1 MKDTTSGSTQ
11 VVQTKLGERKYTS
24 TGGES
29 EQSRTASSRRRIR
42 RVLCARRRMHIVK
55 RSHAAGRVLKR
66 SGRPVLAARL
76 KKPSWG
82 ESEDRLGPRL
92 ESTKLRA
99 SAPDKVLSHP
109 APMARAQRTQQPQK
123 EVLKMPP
130 NWGFDP
136 FDPISIHTEGFSYEI
151 DPAHRKS
158 YFLITMRSTS
168 GYQQA
173 SA

>member
-1 MKDTTSGSTQ
+1 M
-11 VVQTKLGERKYTS
+11 
-24 TGGES
+24 
-29 EQSRTASSRRRIR
+29 
-42 RVLCARRRMHIVK
+42 VK
-55 RSHAAGRVLKR
+55 RSRAAGRVLKR
-66 SGRPVLAARL
+66 SRRPVLAARL

-92 ESTKLRA
+92 KSTKLRA
-99 SAPDKVLSHP
+99 SAPDNVLSHP
-109 APMARAQRTQQPQK
+109 APMARAQRTQKPQK

-130 NWGFDP
+130 EWGFDP
-136 FDPISIHTEGFSYEI
+136 FYPISIHTEGFSYEI